1 MTHYR
6 VREWPDM
13 PGDCEDSGPAMPA
26 LRMGPVRP
34 AAPAIAVPHTRRN
47 RPPRLI
53 PNART

>member
-6 VREWPDM
+6 VQEWPDM